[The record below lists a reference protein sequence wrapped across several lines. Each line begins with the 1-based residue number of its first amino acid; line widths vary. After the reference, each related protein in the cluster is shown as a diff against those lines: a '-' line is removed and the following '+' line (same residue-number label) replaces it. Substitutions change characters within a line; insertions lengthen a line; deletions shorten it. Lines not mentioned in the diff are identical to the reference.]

1 MKIVNGFIFDEK
13 NGFIE
18 KELFTNGRV
27 ISDTSTDELILD
39 AKDCYVI
46 PGLIDLHF
54 HGCVGEDF
62 SDGTVAGLAKM
73 AQYELSEGITSIC
86 PSGMTLPEE
95 TLTTIC
101 QAAAEY
107 HAAATS
113 SPAAELVGIHLEGPF
128 LSEKKK
134 GAQNSA
140 FLHRPDFEILDRLQ
154 EKANGMI
161 KQVTV
166 APESPEAEPFIR
178 QASARGIVV
187 ALGHTAAD
195 YDTAYHAFE
204 LGASHVTHL
213 FNGMNPFHHREPGV
227 IGAAF
232 DHPDVTVELICD
244 GLHIHESMIRSV
256 FQLFGANRVVMISD
270 SLRATGMPDGR
281 YPFGGQEIEVHKN
294 RATIAGH
301 SETLAGSVT
310 SLMGCLRH
318 VVSIGIPLADAVR
331 AASSNPARVLG
342 INSRVGSLEIGKE
355 ADIVLLTKKDLSI
368 RQIVSKGKLLP

>member
-1 MKIVNGFIFDEK
+1 MKIINGFIFDET
-13 NGFIE
+13 NGFTE
-18 KELFTNGRV
+18 KELCTDGKL
-27 ISDTSTDELILD
+27 ISHTSTDEVVLD
-39 AKDCYVI
+39 AADCYVI

-54 HGCVGEDF
+54 HGCVGEDL
-62 SDGTVAGLAKM
+62 SDASLEGLRKM
-73 AQYELSEGITSIC
+73 AEYELSQGVTAIC

-95 TLTTIC
+95 ELERICETAANYQTISTRN
-101 QAAAEY
+101 A
-107 HAAATS
+107 S
-113 SPAAELVGIHLEGPF
+113 ELLGIHLEGPF

-140 FLHRPDFEILDRLQ
+140 FLHRPDSPMLHRLQ
-154 EKANGMI
+154 EKAGGLI

-166 APESPEAEPFIR
+166 APEYPEASTFIK
-178 QASARGIVV
+178 QASAQGIVV

-195 YDTAYHAFE
+195 YDTAYQAFE
-204 LGASHVTHL
+204 NGANHVTHL

-256 FQLFGANRVVMISD
+256 FQLFGAGRVVMISD

-281 YPFGGQEIEVHKN
+281 YPFGGQEIEVHGN
-294 RATIAGH
+294 RATIAGQPD
-301 SETLAGSVT
+301 TLAGSVT

-318 VVSIGIPLADAVR
+318 AVSIGIPIADAVR
-331 AASSNPARVLG
+331 AASANPAKVLG
-342 INSRVGSLEIGKE
+342 VDHRLGSLAIGKE
-355 ADIVLLTKKDLSI
+355 ADFVLLNKEDLSI
-368 RQIVSKGKLLP
+368 RQIVYKGRLLS